1 MVSYTGDR
9 SPWLDCTDTI
19 IHDHK
24 FRAYGRAEAANA
36 LGKLSVELV
45 SAFSGAVQDLPT
57 EAYLFNDNVCPDNAK
72 PARGNVF
79 CDIE

>member
-1 MVSYTGDR
+1 MVLISY
-9 SPWLDCTDTI
+9 
-19 IHDHK
+19 K

-57 EAYLFNDNVCPDNAK
+57 EAYLFNDNVSSDSGSRCHMVYDN
-72 PARGNVF
+72 G
-79 CDIE
+79 